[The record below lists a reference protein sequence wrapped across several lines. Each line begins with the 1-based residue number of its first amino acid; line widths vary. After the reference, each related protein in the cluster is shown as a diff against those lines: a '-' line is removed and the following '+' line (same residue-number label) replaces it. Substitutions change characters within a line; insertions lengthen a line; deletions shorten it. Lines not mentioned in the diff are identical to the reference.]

1 MWACEEIRGSEGRQ
15 RVLLLFV
22 YTLFVWCIWNL
33 WPSTTTPWSHHL
45 NANGGI
51 LSTSPKVNRG
61 KKRKK
66 EEEEIDRGLNYC
78 DLEGK
83 RLALTMRQTPSGL
96 PLSTCIPTDRLTNPF
111 FGRLYR
117 IYVSISLDLDLAH
130 GEGGRGRRRACIAW
144 RDEVWKII
152 NSLFYHDRFLPYTWL
167 SGPSTLIHFLNLL
180 R

>member
-1 MWACEEIRGSEGRQ
+1 M
-15 RVLLLFV
+15 
-22 YTLFVWCIWNL
+22 
-33 WPSTTTPWSHHL
+33 
-45 NANGGI
+45 
-51 LSTSPKVNRG
+51 
-61 KKRKK
+61 
-66 EEEEIDRGLNYC
+66 NYC

-180 R
+180 RLITIFLFISLYLSIYLYLPMQMVSATTIEHP

>member
-1 MWACEEIRGSEGRQ
+1 MWACESEGRQ

-33 WPSTTTPWSHHL
+33 WPSTTTSWSHHL

-66 EEEEIDRGLNYC
+66 EEEIDRGLNYC

-130 GEGGRGRRRACIAW
+130 GEGGEPVVDALGWAGGEKESEAAKGERRSANRV
-144 RDEVWKII
+144 R
-152 NSLFYHDRFLPYTWL
+152 WL
-167 SGPSTLIHFLNLL
+167 TRSRLV